1 MSWHPER
8 CPYCNQVLPRARL
21 GVALPPFKARIVDL
35 VTQGGRDG
43 IATDDLLAITYDGT
57 RMWNGARSGGRGRD
71 ALKQHI
77 RQINERLAP
86 VHYRIINSAG
96 MYRLERIG

>member
-1 MSWHPER
+1 MSWRPDR

-43 IATDDLLAITYDGT
+43 IATDDLLALVYDGT
-57 RMWNGARSGGRGRD
+57 RMWNGARSGTSYG
-71 ALKQHI
+71 ALKTHI
-77 RQINERLAP
+77 QQINERLAP
-86 VHYRIINSAG
+86 VHYRIINSSG

>member
-1 MSWHPER
+1 VSWRPDR

-43 IATDDLLAITYDGT
+43 IASEDLLAIVYDGQ
-57 RMWNGARSGGRGRD
+57 RMWNGARSRSSYG

-77 RQINERLAP
+77 RQINARLEP
-86 VHYRIINSAG
+86 VRYRIVNSGG
-96 MYRLERIG
+96 MYRLEQLR